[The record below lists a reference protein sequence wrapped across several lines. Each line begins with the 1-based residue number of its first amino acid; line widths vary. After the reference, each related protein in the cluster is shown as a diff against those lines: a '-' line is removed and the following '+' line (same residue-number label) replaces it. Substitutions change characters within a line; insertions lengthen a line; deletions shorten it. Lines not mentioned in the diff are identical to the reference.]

1 MKKGIPWT
9 TAEILAATKGE
20 PITGNMTRC
29 FSGVSIDSREISID
43 DLFVAICG
51 NVHDGHHFIEN
62 VIAQG
67 VRGILVNRD
76 KSGAL
81 SRTWL
86 MEKEMVCV
94 AVDDTTRALGDLAAF
109 NRKRSAAS
117 VVAITGST
125 GKTSCREMTAS
136 VVGRCF
142 NSLSTRGNFNNEIGL
157 PLTLLQLDRS
167 HQWAVVELG
176 MNRPGEIARLGEIC
190 SPDVG
195 VITNIGP
202 AHLEGL
208 GSMEGVMLAKGEI
221 LEKIKPEGTAVL
233 NADDVRVLQLA
244 AKTSRKVV
252 FFGLSRDALIRA
264 SAISETGHGVSF
276 NLELPEETVTVGL
289 KIFGRFMV
297 SNALAAA
304 AVGCLLGVPAMEIKA
319 GLEDFKPV
327 RGRMNL
333 SETSRGIHI
342 IDDTYNAN
350 PASMEAAITAL
361 RSLKGPGRGILV
373 AGDMRELG
381 KHAEDLHGKIGALCA
396 RSGIARIY
404 LTGQYAE
411 SVRAGARD
419 ENMDPKN
426 IFIGTREEI
435 IENLKDSLRSGD
447 WVLVKGSRAMGMEK
461 VAQALRDW

>member
-1 MKKGIPWT
+1 MKKSMSWT
-9 TAEILAATKGE
+9 TADILAATHGDLL
-20 PITGNMTRC
+20 TGNTARC
-29 FSGVSIDSREISID
+29 FSGVSIDSREISVD
-43 DLFVAICG
+43 DLFVAIRG
-51 NVHDGHHFIEN
+51 NVHDGHSFIEN

-67 VRGILVNRD
+67 VKGFIVNRD
-76 KSGAL
+76 KAKEL
-81 SRTWL
+81 SRTRL
-86 MEKEMVCV
+86 MEKDIVCV
-94 AVDDTTRALGDLAAF
+94 AVDDTTRALGDLGAY
-109 NRKRSAAS
+109 NRHRSRAS

-125 GKTSCREMTAS
+125 GKTSCREMTAG
-136 VVGRCF
+136 VVSRCF
-142 NSLSTRGNFNNEIGL
+142 KSLSTRGNLNNEIGL
-157 PLTLLQLDRS
+157 PLTLLQLDDT

-208 GSMEGVMLAKGEI
+208 GSIEGVMNAKGEI

-233 NADDVRVLQLA
+233 NADDPRVLQLA
-244 AKTSRKVV
+244 ARTSGNVL
-252 FFGLSRDALIRA
+252 FFGLSQDAAIRA
-264 SAISETGHGVSF
+264 SSVREKEHGVSF
-276 NLELPEETVTVGL
+276 DLMLPGNTVSVDL
-289 KIFGRFMV
+289 NIFGHFMV

-304 AVGCLLGVPAMEIKA
+304 AVGYLLGIPFPEIKA

-333 SETSRGIHI
+333 FKTERGIHI

-350 PASMEAAITAL
+350 PASMEAAIMTL
-361 RSLKGPGRGILV
+361 RSLKGRRRGALV

-381 KHAEDLHGKIGALCA
+381 GHAEDLHRKIGALSV
-396 RSGIARIY
+396 RSGISRLY
-404 LTGQYAE
+404 FTGKYAE
-411 SVRAGARD
+411 SVRAGAWD
-419 ENMDPKN
+419 ENMDPQN

-435 IENLKDSLRSGD
+435 IENLKDWLRTED

-461 VAQALRDW
+461 VVQALRDW